1 MRYLILFL
9 LAVALVALTLLVAGQ
24 LGLLRGKAPDDL
36 GVKEGKLKRISKTA
50 NSVSSQASLWTDH
63 PMIAYAQIEPL
74 AYSGDGKAAM
84 RQCFDAVTVNPAKL
98 MHLEGYGLQAGCHAD
113 FVLLQARDPV
123 EAIRLRAPRLK
134 VFKRGK
140 VIAETAPVAAHLH
153 LPGRPATTDWQN

>member
-9 LAVALVALTLLVAGQ
+9 LAVALVALMLLVAGQ

-84 RQCFDAVTVNPAKL
+84 AKL
-98 MHLEGYGLQAGCHAD
+98 ATVVKSLPRTNVVSSEGGYLYAQSSTALLKFTDDLEFHLDEPAGLIHVRSSSRLGQKD
-113 FVLLQARDPV
+113 FGTNRARI
-123 EAIRLRAPRLK
+123 ETIRTLFA
-134 VFKRGK
+134 
-140 VIAETAPVAAHLH
+140 
-153 LPGRPATTDWQN
+153 Q

>member
-84 RQCFDAVTVNPAKL
+84 AKL
-98 MHLEGYGLQAGCHAD
+98 AAVVKSLPRTNVVTSEGGYLYAQSSTALLKFTDDLEFYLDEPAGLIHVRSSSRLGQKD
-113 FVLLQARDPV
+113 FGTNRARI
-123 EAIRLRAPRLK
+123 ETIRTLFA
-134 VFKRGK
+134 
-140 VIAETAPVAAHLH
+140 
-153 LPGRPATTDWQN
+153 Q